1 MPATPHATK
10 QDFELAF
17 KGFHY
22 PISRAAIINMGRDK
36 GGIDREK
43 RDTAI
48 SAWVTRQHKVR
59 GAQTA
64 RPTIR
69 EYYAE
74 DAAEWPQRSVYPPAS
89 AR

>member
-36 GGIDREK
+36 GGIDREVARVLQYLPDRRYQNVDEVK
-43 RDTAI
+43 EA
-48 SAWVTRQHKVR
+48 VR
-59 GAQTA
+59 AVYRSKGV
-64 RPTIR
+64 
-69 EYYAE
+69 EE
-74 DAAEWPQRSVYPPAS
+74 DSLPV
-89 AR
+89 